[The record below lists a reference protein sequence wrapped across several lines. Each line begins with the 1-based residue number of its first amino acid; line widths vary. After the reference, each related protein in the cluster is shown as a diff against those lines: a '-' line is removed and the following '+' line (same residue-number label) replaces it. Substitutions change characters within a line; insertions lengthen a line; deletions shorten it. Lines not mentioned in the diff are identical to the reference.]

1 MENCPLEVLLCN
13 ALMERLLELFQT
25 ESELTLFHSLKKL
38 MEFLKVPLV
47 SSMKKALEMKS
58 AQITWI
64 KL

>member
-13 ALMERLLELFQT
+13 ALMERSLELFQT